1 MTRSHFL
8 KISTFNI
15 EFYIFGCTFT
25 VSFPFLTI
33 ITVLLLVDENGTMIY
48 GVLAA
53 LIHELGHIFAMIIKK
68 SKPKKISFR
77 AFDINIVDNN
87 RIKRSYSDDIFIL
100 IAGPLSNIVFCIVLY
115 FTYKLTGFLWLIRPM
130 YENIFIAIFN
140 ILPIDTLDGGQILFN
155 LLSRR
160 LSIKTAIKFTLLI
173 SFMVLLPVSALGFYI
188 LIISKYNFSLL
199 FLSCYLMA
207 ILLLKNKSCYY

>member
-1 MTRSHFL
+1 M

-33 ITVLLLVDENGTMIY
+33 ITVLLLVDENGTMLY

-68 SKPKKISFR
+68 SKPQKISFR

-100 IAGPLSNIVFCIVLY
+100 AAGPLSNIVFCVVLY
-115 FTYKLTGFLWLIRPM
+115 FTYKLTGFMWLIRPM
-130 YENIFIAIFN
+130 YENIFIAVFN

-155 LLSRR
+155 LLSRK
-160 LSIKTAIKFTLLI
+160 LNIKTAVKFTLLV

-188 LIISKYNFSLL
+188 LIVSKYNFSLL

-207 ILLLKNKSCYY
+207 ILLLKNKDCYY

>member
-1 MTRSHFL
+1 M

-173 SFMVLLPVSALGFYI
+173 SFMVLLPVSALGFYV

>member
-1 MTRSHFL
+1 M